1 MRKLPSSLDEIA
13 RLISSCTLCALHA
26 YRKNPVPGEG
36 NPDADLMLI
45 GEAPG
50 RTEDETG
57 RPFVGQAG
65 KILDEALAK
74 AGLSREVVYITNVV
88 KCRPPNNRDPRP
100 EEVRAC
106 SPYLE
111 AQVRIISP
119 KVILTL
125 GRHSTG
131 LVFSWAGLPF
141 RSIMAVRGRARR
153 VEVLGLRV
161 TVVPTV
167 HPAACLY
174 NPRLRPLLEED
185 VKLASRLS
193 RGMGLE
199 GSLELE

>member
-1 MRKLPSSLDEIA
+1 
-13 RLISSCTLCALHA
+13 
-26 YRKNPVPGEG
+26 
-36 NPDADLMLI
+36 MLI

-50 RTEDETG
+50 RMEDELG

-65 KILDEALAK
+65 KILDEALSR
-74 AGLSREVVYITNVV
+74 AGLAREDVFITNVV

-111 AQVRIISP
+111 AQVRVISP
-119 KVILTL
+119 RVILTL
-125 GRHSTG
+125 GRHSTS

-141 RSIMAVRGRARR
+141 RSIMATRGRPRR
-153 VEVLGLRV
+153 AEILGLEV

-199 GSLELE
+199 GALELE